1 MLEFY
6 NKNHRNRSAHTII
19 MCTNHDVVPL
29 SSCCPPCPSKR
40 TPLIFLLI
48 KKNGKKRYPRPSTLY
63 PRPRHETST
72 RPYTLYPRQ
81 KDRFFC
87 LSRLTWDS
95 MQIAVLLKCGSADRV
110 AFYSL
115 VWIHDNFSLVEHMQ
129 CLSRKFLRDQNS
141 SLKKKLFFMFVFNS
155 SPHRYQLNP
164 SCLVVISWSLRI
176 QVSTDT

>member
-1 MLEFY
+1 MSILFTFKGELDRRLYWIWKKFIVLSRAY
-6 NKNHRNRSAHTII
+6 DKEKFWVSVRNRTSDQPRSDAL
-19 MCTNHDVVPL
+19 PL
-29 SSCCPPCPSKR
+29 SHRDP
-40 TPLIFLLI
+40 IWEI
-48 KKNGKKRYPRPSTLY
+48 A
-63 PRPRHETST
+63 
-72 RPYTLYPRQ
+72 
-81 KDRFFC
+81 
-87 LSRLTWDS
+87 WDS

>member
-6 NKNHRNRSAHTII
+6 NKNHRNRSAHRII

-115 VWIHDNFSLVEHMQ
+115 VWIHDNFFISETHAMFVEKIPTGPKQ
-129 CLSRKFLRDQNS
+129 QPWEETC
-141 SLKKKLFFMFVFNS
+141 FMFVFNS